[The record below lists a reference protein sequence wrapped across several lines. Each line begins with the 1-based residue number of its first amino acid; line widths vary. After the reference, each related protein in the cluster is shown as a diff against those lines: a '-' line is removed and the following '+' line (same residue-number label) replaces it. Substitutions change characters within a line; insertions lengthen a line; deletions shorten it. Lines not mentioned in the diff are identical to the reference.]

1 MTTEPNEITDTADIA
16 ERNWDGESEPDD
28 KGADLSAT
36 HKPTEDR
43 IQFHVQM
50 RGYTMRE
57 MDNLIIEAA
66 AQLIVGKHNDRA
78 IAKAIEDKCVE
89 LINAKATKALDAVT
103 ADIIEQPIT
112 PNWGDKKP
120 VTMREMIG
128 LYGREFLETT
138 VDRDGKPSR
147 DTYSRTQSRI
157 SYLVERYLDRKFQA
171 EIEKATMTAMSAVH
185 REIKARHE
193 KVLAAELER
202 LRTALAKALTP

>member
-1 MTTEPNEITDTADIA
+1 MSDEITNTAEIA
-16 ERNWDGESEPDD
+16 EREWDEIAEPE
-28 KGADLSAT
+28 GTVRADISAT
-36 HKPTEDR
+36 QRPTDDR

-50 RGYTMRE
+50 LGYTMRE

-78 IAKAIEDKCVE
+78 IAKAIEDKCIE
-89 LINAKATKALDAVT
+89 LVNTKATKALDAVT
-103 ADIIEQPIT
+103 TEIIEQPIT

-120 VTMREMIG
+120 VTMRELIG

-138 VDRDGKPSR
+138 VDREGKPSR
-147 DTYSRTQSRI
+147 SGYSDLKPRI

-171 EIEKATMTAMSAVH
+171 EIEKATTAAIVTMQ
-185 REIKARHE
+185 RLIKAQHE

-202 LRTALAKALTP
+202 LRTALAKVTTP